1 MNIKESQF
9 LSELGNKINGIRIN
23 SGISLEELS
32 TLCGIDVET
41 LKLIEAGSISVLLM
55 DFVRIAKALNVPPS
69 TLVDFTK

>member
-1 MNIKESQF
+1 MNIKESHF